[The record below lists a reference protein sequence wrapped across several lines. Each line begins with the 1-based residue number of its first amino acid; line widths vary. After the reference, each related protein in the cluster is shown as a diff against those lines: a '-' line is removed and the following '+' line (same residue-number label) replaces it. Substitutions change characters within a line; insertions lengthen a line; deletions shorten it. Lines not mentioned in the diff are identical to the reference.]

1 MAKERKKIYEEDKK
15 LACSHTILKKELYTI
30 GIVKNKDEFHIWSN
44 KFFASDM
51 HDIPYNINIE

>member
-30 GIVKNKDEFHIWSN
+30 GIVKNKDEFHI
-44 KFFASDM
+44 
-51 HDIPYNINIE
+51 